1 MKLTPTVF
9 LLVASSVSGLQAPRA
24 FGAATIAA
32 SALLGGPLI
41 APAQDAPPTALVLNI
56 KADIDPFGAAK
67 NLFSHRGQLQTAVK
81 DFLASAQK
89 LSNDLDGVFPPPP
102 EVTIVP
108 PTELKQA
115 ALDALAGQI
124 RLNVNGEPVYFEVD
138 SQEGF
143 FTLKILSPLLPKLPF
158 LAPTDEQRASMV
170 IPRAQTVYITKVV
183 ATSSSDSAPSLSTPF
198 WESTFTL
205 PVVNKQF
212 SLTQAAEATLG
223 VVVGVYATAYG
234 YYVISQILDERQA
247 EAKKKENLA
256 KMAAKKA
263 SSESTTK
270 ASPPAV
276 AEEIKVEM
284 VPEEAGKDV
293 APGVDEKAEEGK
305 KSMLPWKK

>member
-1 MKLTPTVF
+1 
-9 LLVASSVSGLQAPRA
+9 
-24 FGAATIAA
+24 
-32 SALLGGPLI
+32 
-41 APAQDAPPTALVLNI
+41 
-56 KADIDPFGAAK
+56 
-67 NLFSHRGQLQTAVK
+67 
-81 DFLASAQK
+81 
-89 LSNDLDGVFPPPP
+89 LDGVFPPPP
-102 EVTIVP
+102 EVTIIP
-108 PTELKQA
+108 PTAVKQA
-115 ALDALAGQI
+115 ALDALAGQV

-170 IPRAQTVYITKVV
+170 IPRAQTIYITKVV
-183 ATSSSDSAPSLSTPF
+183 APASSDSAPSLTTPF

-234 YYVISQILDERQA
+234 YYVVSQILDERQA
-247 EAKKKENLA
+247 EAKRKENLA

-263 SSESTTK
+263 SSESSK
-270 ASPPAV
+270 NSSPPAV
-276 AEEIKVEM
+276 TEEVKVEM
-284 VPEEAGKDV
+284 VPEEPAKEV
-293 APGVDEKAEEGK
+293 APVLDEKTEEER

>member
-9 LLVASSVSGLQAPRA
+9 LLIAASVSGLQVPRS
-24 FGAATIAA
+24 FGAATVAA
-32 SALLGGPLI
+32 SALLGGPLT

-102 EVTIVP
+102 EVTIIP
-108 PTELKQA
+108 PTAVKQA
-115 ALDALAGQI
+115 ALDALAGQV

-170 IPRAQTVYITKVV
+170 IPRAQTIYITKVV
-183 ATSSSDSAPSLSTPF
+183 APASSDSAPSLTTPF

-234 YYVISQILDERQA
+234 YYVVSQILDERQA
-247 EAKKKENLA
+247 EAKRKENLA

-263 SSESTTK
+263 SSESSK
-270 ASPPAV
+270 NSSPPAV
-276 AEEIKVEM
+276 TEEVKVEM
-284 VPEEAGKDV
+284 VPEEPAKEV
-293 APGVDEKAEEGK
+293 APVLDEKTEEER